1 MRHHKTLKELW
12 SPEQTEKSNELTH
25 PKMEDKQK
33 LSLSDYEKANS
44 NKMKEMENNGET
56 DPYTHPTSRRSGMR
70 DAVWENAKVNG
81 RVRDSVTGQFMSKDK
96 PWDMGH
102 KPGYEFKKH
111 RESAIQRGIDRK
123 TFLDEYN
130 NPQHLRPELPSSN
143 RSHKGEDKT
152 DAYFGD

>member
-1 MRHHKTLKELW
+1 MRHHKTIEELW
-12 SPEQTEKSNELTH
+12 NPEQTEKSYERVQ
-25 PKMEDKQK
+25 PEKVDKKK
-33 LSLSDYEKANS
+33 LSVSDSEKANS
-44 NKMKEMENNGET
+44 EKTAKPET
-56 DPYTHPTSRRSGMR
+56 DLYAHPTSWRSGMR
-70 DAVWENAKVNG
+70 DEVWENAKVNG
-81 RVRDSVTGQFMSKDK
+81 RVRDSVTGQFMSKDN

-111 RESAIQRGIDRK
+111 RESAMQRGIDRK